1 MSPLERLARAKLKA
15 LTEQKEQG
23 LLQDFAMS
31 QTIKNLRR
39 GTQDFKQQIQPEY
52 ARVQFQGGRFG
63 RRKEPISLRR
73 AGQGNRRP
81 IVGAGRGHQVRG
93 SILKGRMEL
102 RRKKEAEKR
111 RRERYDETVGGITG
125 SKKEVNPFM
134 KWTTEGYRDV
144 GVDTDTYDMERV
156 TNKKKKNK
164 KRLRKLI
171 SKSGVLRG
179 AGPKQ
184 AVTGLASSTTV
195 DLNPNRPMSFT

>member
-52 ARVQFQGGRFG
+52 ARVQFQRGGALG
-63 RRKEPISLRR
+63 RPRTARTFR
-73 AGQGNRRP
+73 GP
-81 IVGAGRGHQVRG
+81 IVGAGREHQVRG

-111 RRERYDETVGGITG
+111 RRERYDQTVGGITG

-144 GVDTDTYDMERV
+144 PGVDTDTYDMERV
-156 TNKKKKNK
+156 TNKTKKKK